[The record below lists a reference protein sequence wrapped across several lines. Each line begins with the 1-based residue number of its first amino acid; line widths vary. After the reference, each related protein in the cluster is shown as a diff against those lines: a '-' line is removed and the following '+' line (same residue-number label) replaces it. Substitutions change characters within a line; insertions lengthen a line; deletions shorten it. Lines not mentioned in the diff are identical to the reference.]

1 MAVKWKFDG
10 NYSFKDE
17 RFARIYRFYVIETPV
32 SGVSAR
38 AKTFKYRQ
46 INMNSLNAA
55 LRRESPFLKSNWIVK
70 PIRDIEEVCRE
81 KRIDKTVR
89 FADEIVIHT
98 ENSKLCTGK
107 TDSMFYAI
115 RCALAHGSFSVHEYK
130 SHKYYILENKDN
142 GELKARMVLKEDTLI
157 KWIDLIETFPKTNNT
172 GIKERK
178 RLA

>member
-46 INMNSLNAA
+46 INMSSLNAA

-115 RCALAHGSFSVHEYK
+115 RCAFAHGSFSVHEYK

-142 GELKARMVLKEDTLI
+142 GVIKARMVLKEDTLI

>member
-1 MAVKWKFDG
+1 MAVKWKFDN

-70 PIRDIEEVCRE
+70 PKRDIEEVCRE

-142 GELKARMVLKEDTLI
+142 GVIKARMVLKEDTLI

-172 GIKERK
+172 RIKERK